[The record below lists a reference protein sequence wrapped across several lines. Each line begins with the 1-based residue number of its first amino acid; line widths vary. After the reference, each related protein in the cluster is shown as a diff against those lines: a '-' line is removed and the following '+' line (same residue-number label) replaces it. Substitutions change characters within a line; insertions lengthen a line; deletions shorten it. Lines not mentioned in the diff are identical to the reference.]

1 MFLGVARIRVAG
13 RGIGACFTEVTIM
26 RFFEESQFSESMMTL
41 DFEEDRSCPECGA
54 PMVEF
59 DRLTEDGAV
68 FIWYA
73 CTQANCTG
81 QWLRKTAPRMC
92 GV

>member
-1 MFLGVARIRVAG
+1 
-13 RGIGACFTEVTIM
+13 M
-26 RFFEESQFSESMMTL
+26 RFFEENQYAGDTL
-41 DFEEDRSCPECGA
+41 ALEMEEDRSCPECGA

-59 DRLTEDGAV
+59 DKLTEDGAV

-73 CTQANCTG
+73 CTRESCAG
-81 QWLRKTAPRMC
+81 QWLSKRASRMC

>member
-1 MFLGVARIRVAG
+1 MELSNTSSVMGPSLEVD
-13 RGIGACFTEVTIM
+13 TE
-26 RFFEESQFSESMMTL
+26 RL
-41 DFEEDRSCPECGA
+41 CPECGA
-54 PMVEF
+54 SMVEF

-73 CTQANCTG
+73 CTRDDCTG
-81 QWLRKTAPRMC
+81 QWLSKKVLRMR

>member
-1 MFLGVARIRVAG
+1 MELSHLNSMTGQALQGEVERI
-13 RGIGACFTEVTIM
+13 
-26 RFFEESQFSESMMTL
+26 
-41 DFEEDRSCPECGA
+41 CPECGA

-73 CTQANCTG
+73 CTRVDCTG
-81 QWLRKTAPRMC
+81 QWLSKKALRMC
-92 GV
+92 GI